1 MIGNA
6 IWLKSKSFNEKSVNK
21 FNFLIIL
28 SADGSGYE
36 ILGDKVDYKLLS
48 SARRSPPTEIIGSQN
63 RQIHVELYKD
73 IFLSERFV
81 EVTLS
86 AQIVL
91 SGLQIDTKASMA
103 LQGFEIKYVRRGV
116 QYSGEMTSIKV
127 IPSNHFK

>member
-1 MIGNA
+1 M
-6 IWLKSKSFNEKSVNK
+6 
-21 FNFLIIL
+21 
-28 SADGSGYE
+28 DGSGYE

-48 SARRSPPTEIIGSQN
+48 SARRSPPTEIVGAQN

-73 IFLSERFV
+73 IFLSERFI

-86 AQIVL
+86 AQIVF
-91 SGLQIDTKASMA
+91 SGLQIDTKPSMA

-127 IPSNHFK
+127 SPSNHFKL

>member
-1 MIGNA
+1 M
-6 IWLKSKSFNEKSVNK
+6 
-21 FNFLIIL
+21 
-28 SADGSGYE
+28 DGSGYE

-48 SARRSPPTEIIGSQN
+48 SARRSPPTEITGSPN

-86 AQIVL
+86 AQIVF
-91 SGLQIDTKASMA
+91 SGLQIDTKPSMA

-127 IPSNHFK
+127 RSSNHYKLWYKRSQSYYV